1 MTEFLTRTYAELNDN
16 IKFSEAKNAALV
28 TLNSAL
34 ISACSSKVFDTDI
47 AFLWR
52 VLIALVT
59 LSLIIPLSLSI
70 TSFIAATDSDKG
82 ITNKIVNCYKKHNEI
97 SKDNNKYMFYS
108 YISVNY
114 SKEPTEYLKDVNI
127 NVFNNANNVDED
139 KENYQLASQITDLS
153 DVAYRKFILFN
164 IAVQI
169 ECAIFS
175 VGGISAL
182 GLVIWRIINHC

>member
-1 MTEFLTRTYAELNDN
+1 MS
-16 IKFSEAKNAALV
+16 KSAK
-28 TLNSAL
+28 
-34 ISACSSKVFDTDI
+34 
-47 AFLWR
+47 FLWR

>member
-1 MTEFLTRTYAELNDN
+1 
-16 IKFSEAKNAALV
+16 
-28 TLNSAL
+28 
-34 ISACSSKVFDTDI
+34 
-47 AFLWR
+47 
-52 VLIALVT
+52 
-59 LSLIIPLSLSI
+59 
-70 TSFIAATDSDKG
+70 
-82 ITNKIVNCYKKHNEI
+82 
-97 SKDNNKYMFYS
+97 MFYS